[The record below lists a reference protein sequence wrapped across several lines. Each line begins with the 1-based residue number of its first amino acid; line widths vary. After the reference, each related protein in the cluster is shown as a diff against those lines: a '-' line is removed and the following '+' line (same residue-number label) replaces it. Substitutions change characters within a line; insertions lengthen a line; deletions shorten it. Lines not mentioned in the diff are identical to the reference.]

1 MFRSLSQTALA
12 QQWLFISGQCYPLNP
27 AFERE
32 DLKPFQIHTLPQP
45 DDFKWQQYYASLHG
59 WNQSGSNKDS
69 NLTNQ
74 EKVSRTT

>member
-27 AFERE
+27 VFERE

-45 DDFKWQQYYASLHG
+45 DDFKWQQY
-59 WNQSGSNKDS
+59 QSGSNKDS